1 MSEKRRKGNGCRN
14 VAVPVET
21 YEMLANMKAKSG
33 QTIKHLLN
41 QAIRKAYFLRRSRRF
56 QVALNDD
63 KPKEIAMKD
72 RENLTKTK

>member
-1 MSEKRRKGNGCRN
+1 MRAKTWRRKEALKNVREKKKKGNGCRN

-41 QAIRKAYFLRRSRRF
+41 QAIRKAYFFTPIKTFSSH
-56 QVALNDD
+56 
-63 KPKEIAMKD
+63 KKD
-72 RENLTKTK
+72 TGKT